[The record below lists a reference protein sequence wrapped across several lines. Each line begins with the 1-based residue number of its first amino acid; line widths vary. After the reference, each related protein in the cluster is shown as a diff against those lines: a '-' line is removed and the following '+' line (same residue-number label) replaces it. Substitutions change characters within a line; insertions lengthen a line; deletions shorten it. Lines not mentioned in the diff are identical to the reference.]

1 MSNSPFSSPALMVK
15 KKEEG
20 AWRLVI
26 DFRHVNALTVKSKY
40 PIHIIDELL
49 DELAGDHWFSKLDLR
64 AGYHQTR
71 LASGEE
77 FKTAF
82 QTHIGHY
89 EFTVVAMGL
98 TGDPN
103 TFQGAMNTD
112 LAPSLSGE
120 DRCVVC
126 FFDDILVFSKSLK
139 EHLLHLDK
147 VLGILLEKQWNV
159 KLSKC
164 EKQEI
169 AYLGHVISDKGVSTD
184 ASKITAVKN

>member
-1 MSNSPFSSPALMVK
+1 MSNSPFSSPALLVK

-49 DELAGDHWFSKLDLR
+49 DELAGDRWFSKLDLR
-64 AGYHQTR
+64 AGYHQIR
-71 LASGEE
+71 LAPGEE

-98 TGDPN
+98 AGAPN
-103 TFQGAMNTD
+103 TFQGAMNID
-112 LAPSLSGE
+112 FAPVLRGE
-120 DRCVVC
+120 D
-126 FFDDILVFSKSLK
+126 
-139 EHLLHLDK
+139 
-147 VLGILLEKQWNV
+147 
-159 KLSKC
+159 
-164 EKQEI
+164 
-169 AYLGHVISDKGVSTD
+169 
-184 ASKITAVKN
+184 